1 MNAIVEE
8 AEESPELVKTA
19 PHLTRLG
26 RLDEARAARKPR
38 LRWSPRSGSATPS
51 DNAERA

>member
-1 MNAIVEE
+1 VDAIAQIRRE
-8 AEESPELVKTA
+8 AETDPELVKQA

-38 LRWSPRSGSATPS
+38 LRWTPG
-51 DNAERA
+51 

>member
-1 MNAIVEE
+1 MIAIARE
-8 AEESPELVKTA
+8 ARESPELVKRA

-38 LRWSPRSGSATPS
+38 LRWTRESGEPQG
-51 DNAERA
+51 